1 MNCKFYQLG
10 ENPFTRLSSTNHKK
24 SISLYLGLLLSLFI
38 FSGIAT
44 AQTTEKF
51 PAGSFIVDMGILP
64 QTTNNGLRP
73 YGMVFTLL
81 QNGIPVAWSINPN
94 KAKDGADFTYSGKQ
108 YKGGTFLIA
117 AKYASLAQPIINSW
131 VTANPGL
138 TVVTTTAPVTVPV
151 FITLQVAPRVVLDA
165 GNGSIS
171 QAYMTAAGIPIGPIT
186 RPNYYFKDAQTLD
199 CCDDVFAMP
208 HANPAWATHSNLA
221 TWNNTCKGAIWAACH
236 AVSALENSFN
246 PANPTQQLNFLTST
260 TGTATGAGPWAG
272 NNAGLG
278 NALILWSKHMTASI
292 PPPLEYDYAAQ
303 PPMQFMETLDAAT
316 FNGSEQV
323 YIPVNKNAAQWRP
336 TTKIGI
342 WDDSQANIPIGLD
355 KTAVKLAFGPGMGD
369 PARGKVMYEAGHS
382 HAGTAPA
389 YIAAQ
394 RAFMNFIFWSSLDK
408 AISVSATTVPTEII
422 GGTTT
427 GSFGVTVSAAVP
439 SAPYTYRWTSSCG
452 GVFSNTSGTFN
463 TLAGALAATSTT
475 FTAPAAPTASF
486 YCPISCKIIDA
497 CGREVYFS
505 ESPLIKS
512 VPAPPVANLDEKSTL
527 PETIVT
533 VKVLTNDTDP
543 NLDVLT
549 VTGLGLSGT
558 LTRVTTANGEFVTGP
573 NNTVL
578 YKPNPLFLGVDSVIY
593 RICDPGGLC
602 DTAWVKIRVGEPI
615 GPCGVGKKQISLVQ
629 GTAVAY
635 DNAAITSVG
644 NPGYALGLSDAN
656 YAELDK
662 SIGVFTIDL
671 GKAFNVGDTIKLNL
685 ATRDLGSLANQ
696 YAIFKV
702 EGSASLPAT
711 FSAAAALI
719 PTPSKIFKDYI
730 YVVTAANTRYV
741 RIQNTSAYSKGRV
754 NALTYDIKV
763 CVSSCSPTEKEIV
776 RTKYAAA
783 VSSSSGVGT
792 ATDIVGAP
800 NALYA
805 EYDAAADVMVVD
817 LGEIIPQNSAVALY
831 MKLAAATTTIS
842 NINVSGSVTTSSF
855 TNSVT
860 FPVHTDIVYAVY
872 RYVVTQATG
881 IRYLQING
889 WTGSKKIRIDAVK
902 FPSLICQNVLPVA
915 LPDTITVCED
925 NPFNF
930 NPLNNDLDP
939 EGKALTA
946 SVQTNPKNGIAFVK
960 LDGTIN
966 YIPNVDFSGTD
977 SLVYK
982 VCNSDKYCTTQ
993 TVRITVVDDGC
1004 TAGQSKLTQYITT
1017 NLTLDHSNGSIED
1030 TYLDEINPTKNFG
1043 ITTSIFVDRESDQN
1057 LRTLIKFNT
1066 SSIPTN
1072 AIITSANLQM
1082 VQKNNKVDNIQVY
1095 RANNT
1100 WTEGTFD
1107 NNTGQPNWNVKTGT
1121 TAWNLGTGGDYDT
1134 TRVWATATTT
1144 STTGTVINWNVTN
1157 LLQAWNDGIANEGFL
1172 LRAANETADA
1182 SDNAVEFYSSEN
1194 STIAS
1199 RPKLII
1205 TYKIPDC
1212 AVAVCAVTP
1221 NRPPLAK
1228 LEKTCTDYNIP
1239 GTYNV
1244 AANDTD
1250 IDGTTAPNGLNVNSV
1265 TVLSG
1270 YSGYPKYGTATAGSG
1285 NITYTPTMGSV
1296 KVDTIYYSIADFA
1309 GAKDTAYV
1317 VFCILNIPIIA
1328 VDDNNTTLSG
1338 TPITTSVYTND
1349 TNPLGGTVEVTEQPN
1364 YPPTNGTV
1372 TIENGNVIY
1381 TPNAGFTGIDQFE
1394 YIICND
1400 NFAPDCDTALVT
1412 ITVQNQAPLPEPD
1425 IVSTSACTPLTILP
1439 LDNDADPENNDL
1451 KIIAIGTPSPSGL
1464 GSFSL
1469 QGNAIIF
1476 SPNATFSGAATVTLS
1491 YTVEDNGTTPKT
1503 ASSTI
1508 TVNVGAALPNI
1519 APIAERDSTDTNMN
1533 TTLWSD
1539 VLTNDSDPNNDQF
1552 KLKNITIQ
1560 PLHGTVTILPNNLVV
1575 YTPTTGF
1582 VGLDSLQYQICDSLT
1597 LAPGCTRTPL
1607 CSTAWLVVSVLFV
1620 ETPKIRVT
1628 KSASTPIY
1636 NPDGSMDITYSV
1648 KVNNTGN
1655 IVLTNV
1661 QVFDTLTNTF
1671 LLPTTFTLVG
1681 TPTSTLSVNSG
1692 FTGTGGN
1699 TALLAAAQ
1707 TLATGDSATV
1717 SFTARVVRTG
1727 YTTKVFNNFSYASGV
1742 SPLGIKVNSI
1752 TSAKTYIGCQGDGY
1766 SVTVNGTVYNEAKPT
1781 GREILVAANGS
1792 DSVVTINLVFNAL
1805 PTTTLTATESSCTP
1819 NDNKIVSL
1827 ASVTLSASGTG
1838 TITWNNGLSAG
1849 ASHTVTPSG
1858 TTTYSVTLTDVNGCI
1873 ATASKNIIAV
1883 IPPDISILNVAV
1895 GCSGATTSATI
1906 QTSLTGGVAPITFEW
1921 TLDPSS
1927 TIISTASNPSFA
1939 TNGVYNAKVTD
1950 QNGCMDIA
1958 SVTISVPNPLS
1969 ISHIGS
1975 PANCNGGNGSIEVNI
1990 SGGSAPFIIKY
2001 SKSGS
2006 VVATHT
2012 SSTAVVQDFLNT
2024 ATAGVYNIDITDANG
2039 CMVSFS
2045 ETITE
2050 PTLIA
2055 ISNTPPIEPKC
2066 FGSSDGSIDVSISGG
2081 TPSYTYNWKKDGVN
2095 YRTTEDLTNIPAGS
2109 YVLEVTDLKGCI
2121 ATSSALILTQPT
2133 SLPSVTIASTETSG
2147 TSNDD
2152 KVLSGSI
2159 VNLSAAG
2166 AGGTS
2171 AYTYAWDKGLGSGIT
2186 QTPSVLATTTYT
2198 VTVTDA
2204 HNCTATTTKTI
2215 TVVFPP
2221 EISIAATESSCTPNN
2236 DIVIAGTTVNLTAT
2250 GLSGT
2255 SPYTYSWNNGLGSGD
2270 SKSPTVSATTSY
2282 TVTVTDANGMTATA
2296 TKIISIVSL
2305 PDFTLAQATICPG
2318 EMDYVIMSNLMNV
2331 VPATAQVKA
2340 NSAAYMPYPTPAY
2353 ISTVQGIIEGNNTIT
2368 VINTEGCEVSKI
2380 INVTLTPA
2388 ASCVPLAIEKMNSN

>member
-1 MNCKFYQLG
+1 MNCKFYQRG
-10 ENPFTRLSSTNHKK
+10 ENPFTRLLSTRHQK
-24 SISLYLGLLLSLFI
+24 STFLFLGLLLAF
-38 FSGIAT
+38 FSFHGKAT
-44 AQTTEKF
+44 AQMTESF

-64 QTTNNGLRP
+64 QTINNGLRP

-81 QNGIPVAWSINPN
+81 QNGIPVVWSINPN
-94 KAKDGADFTYSGKQ
+94 KTKDGADFIYNGKQ
-108 YKGGTFLIA
+108 YKGGTFLISS
-117 AKYASLAQPIINSW
+117 KYASLAQPIINTW

-138 TVVTTTAPVTVPV
+138 TVVTTTSVLKAPV
-151 FITLQVAPRVVLDA
+151 FITLRPRVVLDA
-165 GNGSIS
+165 GKGAIAQSYLTASGIS
-171 QAYMTAAGIPIGPIT
+171 LGPIS
-186 RPNYYFKDAQTLD
+186 RPNYYFKNPQTLD

-208 HANPAWATHSNLA
+208 HADPTWATHSNLA

-246 PANPTQQLNFLTST
+246 PANPTQQLNFLAST
-260 TGTATGAGPWAG
+260 TGNATGAGPWAA

-278 NALILWSKHMTASI
+278 NTLMLWGKHSGATI
-292 PPPLEYDYAAQ
+292 PPPLEYDHAAE
-303 PPMQFMETLDAAT
+303 PPMQFMETIDAAT
-316 FNGSEQV
+316 FNGSEQI
-323 YIPVNKNAAQWRP
+323 YITVNKNAAQWRP
-336 TTKIGI
+336 TTKIGA
-342 WDDSQANIPIGLD
+342 WDDSQADIPVGVD
-355 KTAVKLAFGPGMGD
+355 KAAVKVAFGPGMGD

-389 YIAAQ
+389 NIAAQ

-408 AISVSATTVPTEII
+408 AILVSATTVPTEII

-527 PETIVT
+527 PETKVT
-533 VKVLTNDTDP
+533 VKILTNDTDP
-543 NLDVLT
+543 NLEVLT

-593 RICDPGGLC
+593 RICDPTGLC
-602 DTAWVKIRVGEPI
+602 DTAWIKITVGEAV
-615 GPCGVGKKQISLVQ
+615 GPCGVGKRQISLGQ

-635 DNAAITSVG
+635 DNTAITGVG

-662 SIGVFTIDL
+662 IIGAFTIDL
-671 GKAFNVGDTIKLNL
+671 GKTFNVGDTIKLNL
-685 ATRDLGSLANQ
+685 ATRDLGTLANQ

-711 FSAAAALI
+711 FSAAAVSI
-719 PTPSKIFKDYI
+719 PTPSKIFKDYT

-776 RTKYAAA
+776 RTKYGAA
-783 VSSSSGVGT
+783 VSSFSGVSNPTNITGT
-792 ATDIVGAP
+792 P
-800 NALYA
+800 NLTYA

-817 LGEIIPQNSAVALY
+817 LGEIVPQNSAVALY
-831 MKLAAATTTIS
+831 MILSGSTTIIS
-842 NINVSGSVTTSSF
+842 NINVSGSPTTSGF
-855 TNSVT
+855 TSSTT
-860 FPVHTDIVYAVY
+860 FPVHADKAYAVY
-872 RYVVTQATG
+872 RYEVTQATG
-881 IRYLQING
+881 VRYLQING
-889 WTGSKKIRIDAVK
+889 WSGSKAIRMDAVK
-902 FPSLICQNVLPVA
+902 FPSLSCLNVLPLA

-925 NPFNF
+925 NFFNF

-939 EGKALTA
+939 QGKALTV
-946 SVQTNPKNGIAFVK
+946 SVQTNPKNGIATAK
-960 LDGTIN
+960 LDGTIT
-966 YIPNVDFSGTD
+966 YIPNADFFGMD

-982 VCNSDKYCTTQ
+982 VCNTDKYCTTQ
-993 TVRITVVDDGC
+993 TVRITVIDDGC

-1017 NLTLDHSNGSIED
+1017 SLTLDHTNSSIED
-1030 TYLDEINPTKNFG
+1030 TYLDEGNPSKNFG

-1057 LRTLIKFNT
+1057 MRTLIKFNT
-1066 SSIPTN
+1066 SAIPTN
-1072 AIITSANLQM
+1072 AIITSASLQL
-1082 VQKNNKVDNIQVY
+1082 VQKNSKIDNIQVY

-1100 WTEGTFD
+1100 WTEGTID
-1107 NNTGQPNWNVKTGT
+1107 NNTGQPNWNVRTGT
-1121 TAWNLGTGGDYDT
+1121 TAWNFGSGGDYDT

-1144 STTGTVINWNVTN
+1144 STSGTVVNWNVTN
-1157 LLQAWNDGIANEGFL
+1157 LLQAWNDGILNQGFL
-1172 LRAANETADA
+1172 LRAANEAADA
-1182 SDNAVEFYSSEN
+1182 SDNGVEFYSSEN

-1199 RPKLII
+1199 RPKLVI

-1212 AVAVCAVTP
+1212 AVTVCAVTP
-1221 NRPPLAK
+1221 NRPPLANP
-1228 LEKTCTDYNIP
+1228 EKTCTDYNTP
-1239 GTYNV
+1239 SSYNV
-1244 AANDTD
+1244 AANDID
-1250 IDGTTAPNGLNVNSV
+1250 IEGTTAPNGLNINSV
-1265 TVLSG
+1265 AVLSG
-1270 YSGYPKYGTATAGSG
+1270 YLGYPKYGSATASSG
-1285 NITYTPTMGSV
+1285 NITYTPTTGSV
-1296 KVDTIYYSIADFA
+1296 KVDTVYYTIADFA
-1309 GAKDTAYV
+1309 GEKDTAYV

-1328 VDDNNTTLSG
+1328 TDDNNTTLSG
-1338 TPITTSVYTND
+1338 TPVTTMVAPND
-1349 TNPLGGTVEVTEQPN
+1349 INPLGGIVEVMAQSD
-1364 YPPTNGTV
+1364 YPPSNGSIV
-1372 TIENGNVIY
+1372 IENGNIIY
-1381 TPNAGFTGIDQFE
+1381 TPNAGFTGTDQFE
-1394 YIICND
+1394 YIICNN

-1425 IVSTSACTPLTILP
+1425 IVSTSACTPLTISP
-1439 LDNDADPENNDL
+1439 LDNDRDPESNDL

-1464 GSFSL
+1464 GIFSL
-1469 QGNAIIF
+1469 QGNNIVF

-1491 YTVEDNGTTPKT
+1491 YTVEDNGTTPMT
-1503 ASSTI
+1503 ASSTV
-1508 TVNVGAALPNI
+1508 TVNVGAAIPNI
-1519 APIAERDSTDTNMN
+1519 APIAERDTADTNMN
-1533 TTLWSD
+1533 TTLWMD
-1539 VLTNDSDPNNDQF
+1539 VLTNDSDPNNDQL
-1552 KLKNITIQ
+1552 KLNAITTQ
-1560 PLHGTVTILPNNLVV
+1560 PLHGTVTMLPNDLIE
-1575 YTPTTGF
+1575 YTPTVGF
-1582 VGLDSLQYQICDSLT
+1582 VGLDSLRYQVCDL
-1597 LAPGCTRTPL
+1597 LPIAPACTRTPL
-1607 CSTAWLVVSVLFV
+1607 CSTTWLVVDVLFV
-1620 ETPKIRVT
+1620 ELPKIRVT

-1636 NPDGSMDITYSV
+1636 NPDGSFDMTYSV

-1655 IVLTNV
+1655 IVLTDV

-1671 LLPTTFTLVG
+1671 LLPATFTLVA
-1681 TPTSTLSVNSG
+1681 PPLSTLAVNSG
-1692 FTGTGGN
+1692 FTGTASN
-1699 TALLAAAQ
+1699 TTLLATDQ
-1707 TLATGDSATV
+1707 TLAAGDSATI
-1717 SFTARVVRTG
+1717 SFTVRVVRAD
-1727 YTTKVFNNFSYASGV
+1727 YTTKVFNNLSYASGV
-1742 SPLGIKVNSI
+1742 SPLGIKVKSV
-1752 TSAKTYIGCQGDGY
+1752 TSSKTYIGCQGDGY

-1792 DSVVTINLVFNAL
+1792 DSVVMINLVFNAL

-1819 NDNKIVSL
+1819 NDNKIIS
-1827 ASVTLSASGTG
+1827 AATVTLNATGVG

-1849 ASHTVTPSG
+1849 SSHTINPTV
-1858 TTTYSVTLTDVNGCI
+1858 TTTYTVTLTDVNGCI
-1873 ATASKNIIAV
+1873 ATASKNITAV
-1883 IPPDISILNVAV
+1883 IPPDVSILNVAV
-1895 GCSGATTSATI
+1895 GCAGATTSATI

-1921 TLDPSS
+1921 TLDPS
-1927 TIISTASNPSFA
+1927 TTVISTVSNPSFA

-1950 QNGCMDIA
+1950 QSGCVDIA

-1969 ISHIGS
+1969 ISHIGT
-1975 PANCNGGNGSIEVNI
+1975 PPNCNGGNGTIEVNI
-1990 SGGSAPFIIKY
+1990 SGGSAPFTITY
-2001 SKSGS
+2001 SKGGS

-2012 SSTAVVQDFLNT
+2012 SSTSPVQDFLNT
-2024 ATAGVYNIDITDANG
+2024 ATVGVYNVDITDANG

-2055 ISNTPPIEPKC
+2055 ISNAAPIDPKC
-2066 FGSSDGSIDVSISGG
+2066 FGSSDGSIDASISGG
-2081 TPSYTYNWKKDGVN
+2081 TPSYTYNWKKDGVS
-2095 YRTTEDLTNIPAGS
+2095 YRTTEDLTNALAGS
-2109 YVLEVTDLKGCI
+2109 YVLQVTDLKGCVVS
-2121 ATSSALILTQPT
+2121 SSAIILTQPS

-2159 VNLSAAG
+2159 VNLTASG
-2166 AGGTS
+2166 SGGTS

-2204 HNCTATTTKTI
+2204 NNCTASATKTI
-2215 TVVFPP
+2215 TVVSPP
-2221 EISIAATESSCTPNN
+2221 EISVAATETSCTVNN
-2236 DIVIAGTTVNLTAT
+2236 DNVLAGAIANLTAT
-2250 GLSGT
+2250 GLGGT
-2255 SPYTYSWNNGLGSGD
+2255 SPYTYSWDNGLGSGD
-2270 SKSPTVSATTSY
+2270 SKTPTVSATTTY

-2296 TKIISIVSL
+2296 TKTISIVSL

-2318 EMDYVIMSNLMNV
+2318 EMDYVIISNLTNV
-2331 VPATAQVKA
+2331 IPATAQVKA
-2340 NSAAYMPYPTPAY
+2340 NSGAYKPYPTPAY
-2353 ISTVQGIIEGNNTIT
+2353 ITTVQGIIAGNNTIT
-2368 VINTEGCEVSKI
+2368 VINTEGCETSKM